1 MNETPIIEV
10 KKPHKKRILIVLISI
25 LILASTAVAVFMF
38 VLDGKDTGEYVWS
51 EKTVFHSTETPSEQ
65 KLASDF
71 NWKGNTNDPKKI
83 TIESQGI
90 DGFVQKVGVDQNKQ
104 IAVPNN
110 IHVAGWFTDSVRP
123 GDKGLSIIDGHVNGR
138 KSDAGIFKQLP
149 KLAKDDVITVTF
161 GDNSTKKFK
170 VFAAEEVK
178 TEDAPSVLFSQNPSV
193 TNQLNLI
200 TCVGNY
206 VDADRTYDKRFI
218 VQAELVQ

>member
-1 MNETPIIEV
+1 MEEQVITSI
-10 KKPHKKRILIVLISI
+10 KKSHKKRWLFILL
-25 LILASTAVAVFMF
+25 AVALAASIVVAM
-38 VLDGKDTGEYVWS
+38 LYLSRDKKPTGYVWPN
-51 EKTVFHSTETPSEQ
+51 ETVQYSTETPSEQ

-71 NWKGNTNDPKKI
+71 NWKGNANEPKKI
-83 TIESQGI
+83 TIEKQGI

-104 IAVPNN
+104 VAVPNN

-138 KSDAGIFKQLP
+138 VSDTGIFKQLP
-149 KLAKDDVITVTF
+149 KVAVDDIITIMF

-178 TEDAPSVLFSQNPSV
+178 TEDSASVFFSQNP
-193 TNQLNLI
+193 TIANQLNLI

-206 VDADRTYDKRFI
+206 VDANGTYDKRFI
-218 VQAELVQ
+218 VQAELIQ